1 MLLKTFTLTSEL
13 GLRPIRTLTTQTV
26 APDHGPGTCFCQN
39 FWDFTQM
46 FILRSAPPLYI
57 QQPKSASADPTSCL
71 GDGFRTGKFEKL
83 QPFPHKGHLCFWHPR
98 LILYRLINAI
108 PVTERVSSKCL
119 HANCPNMSQ
128 HVPTCPNMSQHVP
141 TTEKLVTACNN
152 MHCIQ
157 LSCFL

>member
-39 FWDFTQM
+39 FWDFTQI

-57 QQPKSASADPTSCL
+57 QQPKSACATDPSSCL

-83 QPFPHKGHLCFWHPR
+83 QPFPHKGHLCFRHPR
-98 LILYRLINAI
+98 LMLYRLINAI
-108 PVTERVSSKCL
+108 PVTDRVSSKCL
-119 HANCPNMSQ
+119 HAN
-128 HVPTCPNMSQHVP
+128 CPNMSQHVP

-157 LSCFL
+157 LSCFFKDVLREI